1 MLFTQ
6 LSHLHSALSPSLR
19 LLRNLGQHSRMFDF
33 SAALQ
38 LLNNL
43 ALSSPLSLALVHS
56 LSILYLNL
64 RIVNIVK
71 FTTISFILALIAI
84 AAAVAALQNDQPS
97 LEAYG
102 ARSTPKARNDAS
114 AIQGMPVTTSE
125 TFEISITPKTP
136 SVAQVQSHKC
146 DSSKS
151 TTSRAST

>member
-1 MLFTQ
+1 
-6 LSHLHSALSPSLR
+6 
-19 LLRNLGQHSRMFDF
+19 MFDF

-64 RIVNIVK
+64 RIANIVK

-102 ARSTPKARNDAS
+102 ARNTPRRATMRQPYRAC
-114 AIQGMPVTTSE
+114 
-125 TFEISITPKTP
+125 P
-136 SVAQVQSHKC
+136 SL
-146 DSSKS
+146 
-151 TTSRAST
+151 R